1 VKEKG
6 KGKKKQL
13 TPKLPREPTNM
24 IYENELESLQCPM
37 TYHVR
42 LEKKTG
48 TPSLVLDTSEKL
60 PELSRKTK
68 GTTKEVGLVKSHTM
82 FIRMAN

>member
-1 VKEKG
+1 M
-6 KGKKKQL
+6 
-13 TPKLPREPTNM
+13 RF
-24 IYENELESLQCPM
+24 ENELESLQCPM

-48 TPSLVLDTSEKL
+48 SPSLVLGTSEKL

-68 GTTKEVGLVKSHTM
+68 GTKKKVVLVKSHTM